1 MSYYND
7 NYGSSE
13 SNNQN
18 AGGYGNSYGR
28 DFLMEED
35 PNLTPERR
43 RIPALAQRVI
53 SRLYEVDPQSAVS
66 AKLARPLASIYISD
80 VEQGVGGI
88 TRQCYSA
95 SSLQRSARKDIVDPS
110 SMRLSYIWKRGT
122 WLGGCSG
129 RGQFGFRL
137 SSERGEGV
145 QLPNVLDG

>member
-7 NYGSSE
+7 NCGSSE

-35 PNLTPERR
+35 PNLTPEERR

-66 AKLARPLASIYISD
+66 AKLRPPARL
-80 VEQGVGGI
+80 
-88 TRQCYSA
+88 
-95 SSLQRSARKDIVDPS
+95 
-110 SMRLSYIWKRGT
+110 
-122 WLGGCSG
+122 
-129 RGQFGFRL
+129 
-137 SSERGEGV
+137 
-145 QLPNVLDG
+145 VLDIHF